1 MGVMRTFAGIIGVA
15 IALFSSFLVATS
27 LVEIC
32 GHGDG
37 KTPVSV
43 LVGIFVFFTGT
54 TATGSYLAW
63 RMFRRSGRATDAVS
77 GSARAEKRVLAL
89 AVKLGGRTTVPEAAA
104 RCGLTMDESREVLD
118 RLVSQGAAEL
128 LVAPDGTMV
137 YEVSGLLTPQAKAA
151 ATDITSA

>member
-1 MGVMRTFAGIIGVA
+1 MRAFVGIIGVI
-15 IALFSSFLVATS
+15 IALFSSFLMATS

-54 TATGSYLAW
+54 MATGSYLAW
-63 RMFRRSGRATDAVS
+63 RMFRRPGRTLDAAV
-77 GSARAEKRVLAL
+77 GAALAEKRVLAL
-89 AVKLGGRTTVPEAAA
+89 AAKLGGRTTVAEAAA
-104 RCGLTMDESREVLD
+104 RCGLTVVESQEVLD

-128 LVAPDGTMV
+128 LVASDGTMV
-137 YEVSGLLTPQAKAA
+137 YAISGLLTPQAKAA
-151 ATDITSA
+151 ATDVTSA